1 MNPAASVSRSTCA
14 STKSAWPPVASISAA
29 TRLPRSTSR
38 SANATFAPSATNRRT
53 VASPMPDAPPVTAA
67 IFPLSR
73 SMSTGSLRCVALRGT
88 TIPRPCRRGHRLVR
102 SRPWNERH
110 SWKEPA
116 AMKAIRVSAY
126 GGPEV
131 LKLEE
136 IPAPKPDAGQVLV
149 RNHAVGVNPV
159 DTYLRSNTDNR
170 GPKLPYTPA
179 SDTAGLVETVANGVT
194 SVKPGDRVY
203 VGGTA
208 SGAYAE
214 LSLCGEAQVHPLPAR
229 VSYAQGAAMNVP
241 YATAY
246 HALFQRGHGD
256 AGETVLV
263 HGASGGVG
271 IGAVQLARARGMT
284 VFGTAGTA
292 EGRRLVLEQGAHHAL
307 DHTAPDYLDE
317 LLRLTGGKG
326 VNVVLEMLANVNL
339 AKDLDIVA
347 MHGRIVVIGN
357 RGTIAIN
364 PRGAMNKNAAIIGV
378 ALFHA
383 SPAQL
388 AGIHAAL
395 VEGLGNG
402 TLRPVI
408 AQEIPL
414 AQAPRAHE
422 AVMAAGHRGKIVLV
436 P

>member
-1 MNPAASVSRSTCA
+1 
-14 STKSAWPPVASISAA
+14 
-29 TRLPRSTSR
+29 
-38 SANATFAPSATNRRT
+38 
-53 VASPMPDAPPVTAA
+53 
-67 IFPLSR
+67 
-73 SMSTGSLRCVALRGT
+73 
-88 TIPRPCRRGHRLVR
+88 
-102 SRPWNERH
+102 
-110 SWKEPA
+110 
-116 AMKAIRVSAY
+116 MKAIRVSAY

-136 IPAPKPDAGQVLV
+136 IPAPQPIAGQVVV

-170 GPKLPYTPA
+170 GPKLPYTPG
-179 SDTAGLVETVANGVT
+179 SDAAGVVEAVGVGVT

-203 VGGTA
+203 VGGTV

-214 LSLCGEAQVHPLPAR
+214 LSLCNEQHVHPLPPNL
-229 VSYAQGAAMNVP
+229 SYAQGAAVNVP

-246 HALFQRGHGD
+246 HALFHRGHGD

-284 VFGTAGTA
+284 VFGTART
-292 EGRRLVLEQGAHHAL
+292 ERGRRLVLEQGAHHVL

-326 VNVVLEMLANVNL
+326 ANLVLEMLANINL
-339 AKDLDIVA
+339 QKDLGIVA
-347 MHGRIVVIGN
+347 MDGRIVIIGN
-357 RGTIAIN
+357 RGTIEIN
-364 PRGAMNKNAAIIGV
+364 PRSAMNKNATIMGMAIH
-378 ALFHA
+378 HA
-383 SPAQL
+383 SPAQT
-388 AGIHAAL
+388 AAIHSAL

-402 TLRPVI
+402 TLRPVV

-414 AQAPRAHE
+414 AQASLAHE
-422 AVMAAGHRGKIVLV
+422 AVMAPGHGGKLVLI